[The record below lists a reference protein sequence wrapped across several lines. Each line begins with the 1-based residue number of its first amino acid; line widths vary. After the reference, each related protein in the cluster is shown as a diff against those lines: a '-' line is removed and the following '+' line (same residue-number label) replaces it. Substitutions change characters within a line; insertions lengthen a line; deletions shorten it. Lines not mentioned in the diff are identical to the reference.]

1 MHCWERRRMWRRR
14 QEMEMELALAV
25 NTFRLFIARGMGED
39 RIGQPLR
46 YLVVVLLMLLV
57 NMGPRTEGKAQA

>member
-1 MHCWERRRMWRRR
+1 MHCWEHRRMWRRR

-39 RIGQPLR
+39 RIGQRLR
-46 YLVVVLLMLLV
+46 YLVVVLVMLV
-57 NMGPRTEGKAQA
+57 NMGPRTEGQAQA

>member
-14 QEMEMELALAV
+14 QEMEMELAV

-39 RIGQPLR
+39 SIGQRLR
-46 YLVVVLLMLLV
+46 YLVVVLLILLV
-57 NMGPRTEGKAQA
+57 SM

>member
-1 MHCWERRRMWRRR
+1 
-14 QEMEMELALAV
+14 MELALAV